1 MKFRKKTGAAILTF
15 LLALSVG
22 TGFVSSAE
30 NEQDAIENKSLEEL
44 DTLKVKN
51 NVRLKRF
58 SVVSSRQE
66 NSTSQ
71 LQRRKFQKKN
81 TLTSLTR
88 R

>member
-30 NEQDAIENKSLEEL
+30 NEQDAIENNSLEEL

-51 NVRLKRF
+51 NVRL
-58 SVVSSRQE
+58 E
-66 NSTSQ
+66 T
-71 LQRRKFQKKN
+71 LQRGIEQARKQYESASKAEIWN
-81 TLTSLTR
+81 VR
-88 R
+88 YVR